1 MDDLNVLIERL
12 ELKPHPE
19 GGFYRET
26 YRSASQ
32 FNDSNRDLATAIYF
46 VLTHENVSRFHRITS
61 DELWFF
67 HFGSPV
73 TIHLLDNEYGHRQIA
88 LGNDLIAGQVPQFC
102 VPGGTIFGSSVDIPN
117 GYALVSCVVAPG
129 FDFADFELFESQE
142 LLNDYPEHQTIID
155 RLT

>member
-1 MDDLNVLIERL
+1 MDDLKALIEQL
-12 ELKPHPE
+12 ELEPHPE

-32 FNDSNRDLATAIYF
+32 FNSSNRDLATAIYF
-46 VLTHENVSRFHRITS
+46 VLTHENVSNFHRIAS

-73 TIHLLDNEYGHRQIA
+73 TIHLLDKENGHRQIA
-88 LGNDLIAGQVPQFC
+88 LGNDFSAGQVPQFC
-102 VPGGTIFGSSVDIPN
+102 VEAGTIFGSSVDIPN

-129 FDFADFELFESQE
+129 FDFADFELFERQA
-142 LLNDYPEHQTIID
+142 LLNDYPEHQSIID